1 MWDNYK
7 RYIGI
12 PEGEKSEKEAEEIFE
27 VTMAANFTKLMTDT
41 TDRESWEHQAQYIYI
56 YMKSTPRYIIF
67 KL

>member
-41 TDRESWEHQAQYIYI
+41 TDRES
-56 YMKSTPRYIIF
+56 
-67 KL
+67 